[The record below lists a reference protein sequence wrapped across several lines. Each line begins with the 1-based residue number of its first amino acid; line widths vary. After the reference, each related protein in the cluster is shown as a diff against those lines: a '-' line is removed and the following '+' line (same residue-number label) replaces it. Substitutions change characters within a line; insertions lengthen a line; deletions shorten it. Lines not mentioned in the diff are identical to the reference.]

1 MQLYYLEIN
10 DYTIDIDI
18 SIFPLS
24 LQKHIEKY
32 QGKDKINSY
41 YAYKILYD
49 KIDDFNIEFSL
60 NGKPLFKNHFVSISH
75 SENMVLVAISLKN
88 VGIDLQCH
96 KKISKS
102 LIDKIVPN
110 NHINAVYND
119 NNLFFNYWCLME
131 AKCKYDDGKLVNYFK
146 QDITGKTLTIT
157 DRNKNCYTIGIVS
170 NDTNINIKKMEIN
183 NGNINKKS
191 HK

>member
-49 KIDDFNIEFSL
+49 RIDDFKVEFSS
-60 NGKPLFKNHFVSISH
+60 NGKPLLKNYFVSISH
-75 SENMVLVAISLKN
+75 SENMVLVAISFKN

-96 KKISKS
+96 KQISKS
-102 LIDKIVPN
+102 LIDKIVPT
-110 NHINAVYND
+110 NHINEVYKN

-146 QDITGKTLTIT
+146 KDIAGITYTIT
-157 DRNKNCYTIGIVS
+157 DENNNCYTIGIVS
-170 NDTNINIKKMEIN
+170 EDTNINIKKMEIN
-183 NGNINKKS
+183 NGNIN
-191 HK
+191 